1 MSVATQFAFTPCASP
16 ASDDWIQQVF
26 ANPGFARHHTDYMVR
41 VDWTTDDGWH
51 SPRVIPYGPLSLDP
65 ATSALHYGQEIFEG
79 LKAYRYSD
87 GSIVCFRP
95 EQNAAR
101 FARSAQRLAMPPL
114 PEELFLSSIDSLLQH
129 DARWVPGG
137 SESSLYLR
145 PFMFATE
152 PVLGVK
158 PSNSY
163 AYLLIAAPA
172 GSYFPGGI
180 KPVTVWISTE
190 YVRAVPGGTGEAKA
204 AGNYAAS
211 LVAQAQAAEQGC
223 DQVVWLDAVHRT
235 YIEEVG
241 AMNLAFVR
249 GSGPNAQIITPPLSG
264 SLLPGVT
271 RMSLLQVAADLGY
284 SVAERPISVAE
295 WREGCASCD
304 ITEVFGCGTAAV
316 ITPVGA
322 VKSALGNWTVG
333 DGTPGAVTM
342 QLREQLLPI
351 QTGAAADRHSWIRR
365 MA

>member
-1 MSVATQFAFTPCASP
+1 MTDATQFAFTQCIEP
-16 ASDDWIQQVF
+16 ASDEWVQQVF
-26 ANPGFARHHTDYMVR
+26 AEPGFAKHHTDYMVR
-41 VDWTTDDGWH
+41 IDWTTEDGWH
-51 SPRVIPYGPLSLDP
+51 SPRVLPYGPLSLDP

-79 LKAYRYSD
+79 LKAYRHAD

-101 FARSAQRLAMPPL
+101 FARSAARLAMPAL
-114 PEELFLSSIDSLLQH
+114 PEDLFLASIRELLKR
-129 DARWVPGG
+129 DARWVPSG

-158 PSNSY
+158 PSSSY

-172 GSYFPGGI
+172 GSYFHGSVT
-180 KPVTVWISTE
+180 PVTVWVSTE
-190 YVRAVPGGTGEAKA
+190 YVRAAPGGTGEAKA

-211 LVAQAQAAEQGC
+211 LVAQAEAAAHGC
-223 DQVVWLDAVHRT
+223 HQVVWLDAVQRK

-241 AMNLAFVR
+241 AMNLAFVHR
-249 GSGPNAQIITPPLSG
+249 SGDDIEVVTPPLSG

-271 RMSLLQVAADLGY
+271 RKSLLQVAQDLGY
-284 SVAERPISVAE
+284 TVAERPISVDE
-295 WREGCASCD
+295 WRIGCESGD

-316 ITPVGA
+316 ITPVGE

-333 DGTPGAVTM
+333 DGQPGPVTLR
-342 QLREQLLPI
+342 LRERLLAI
-351 QTGAAADRHSWIRR
+351 QTGAAPDAHGWVRR
-365 MA
+365 MG